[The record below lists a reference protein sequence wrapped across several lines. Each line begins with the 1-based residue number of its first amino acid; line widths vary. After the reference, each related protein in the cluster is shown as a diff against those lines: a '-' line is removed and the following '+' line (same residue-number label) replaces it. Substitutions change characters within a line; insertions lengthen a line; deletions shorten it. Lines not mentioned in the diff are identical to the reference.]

1 MNKALKL
8 LIVLLMLGLFLVKT
22 DTTNAQVQCWGGKSW
37 SDDRV
42 RCSSV
47 GGVPVCE
54 HYTVSGYEPCSW
66 TFNCGWMYQDYIQDC
81 MGLPSSCSVYTFIVD
96 DMIGSSGC
104 CVSNCNGKICGES
117 GGCGVTCSTAGYSQW
132 SAWSCGS
139 CNINPGGCGTVP
151 LYQTCTR
158 TNACGGTQSEN
169 RVCGSTCNECGPY
182 GSQNCGNWTQTYDCR
197 SSVSGCRECGPYISA
212 WSAWS
217 ACSPTTFTR
226 TRTRTCSEDCGTD
239 NCSGVSLSETENCRG
254 TISGTLFDASTVSN
268 CSTMASQPK
277 IEGAGVTLTAQVNHS
292 SSYTTTTNV
301 NGAYT
306 RGNLPVP
313 DSYNLTYTVDENLW
327 VANPPKLLCD
337 GALTGIS
344 LSTQGQVVT
353 RRVGLYRIFGGW
365 FQTQG
370 GDMSSEEGITVTIP
384 STCVLAANQASCGSV
399 NIGGTI
405 YTPLVRNLGADS
417 GMIFS
422 PVIDIFETPNAI
434 TTSNERSALSSY
446 QGRVFD
452 YGYYYAQTG
461 VLPRESWNGSGKPAA
476 SEEGIIYLS
485 SGNIVIGSDWNM
497 GGGGVDEKLFII
509 HNGNVTITSNINVET
524 GSYLGIVASGS
535 INFASNVTRVE
546 GVYMADA
553 LNIASTGNE
562 GTEQQFVGEG
572 TFVGWSSVSLNRD
585 RGIVNNTAPSEL
597 FIFRPD
603 FVIEA
608 FDGVRLPITRW
619 QEIEG

>member
-1 MNKALKL
+1 MIEYSKTMLRSLVWL
-8 LIVLLMLGLFLVKT
+8 LVWATFLSVGSEIRAAGYCPNGDPECWPSNWTVLDCQTCYDAGYTCDFVMCGCGGEGPY
-22 DTTNAQVQCWGGKSW
+22 VQNMGCFAPACTPS
-37 SDDRV
+37 
-42 RCSSV
+42 CSS
-47 GGVPVCE
+47 P
-54 HYTVSGYEPCSW
+54 Y
-66 TFNCGWMYQDYIQDC
+66 CGQPD
-81 MGLPSSCSVYTFIVD
+81 
-96 DMIGSSGC
+96 
-104 CVSNCNGKICGES
+104 
-117 GGCGVTCSTAGYSQW
+117 GCGGTCSSSDIGNYSQT
-132 SAWSCGS
+132 GYF
-139 CNINPGGCGTVP
+139 CNSGCGT
-151 LYQTCTR
+151 QTCYNTY
-158 TNACGGTQSEN
+158 ADPCGGWYWQPVGT
-169 RVCGSTCNECGPY
+169 TCTECGPY
-182 GSQNCGNWTQTYDCR
+182 GSQSCGNWTQTYDCR
-197 SSVSGCRECGPYISA
+197 SSVSGCTECGPYISA

-226 TRTRTCSEDCGTD
+226 TRTRTCSENCGTND
-239 NCSGVSLSETENCRG
+239 CAGVSLSETENCRG
-254 TISGTLFDASTVSN
+254 TISGTFFDASTVNN
-268 CSTMASQPK
+268 CSTIASQPK
-277 IEGAGVTLTAQVNHS
+277 IEGAGITLTARVNHS
-292 SSYTTTTNV
+292 GVYTTTTNV

-306 RGNLPVP
+306 RGSLPVP

-337 GALTGIS
+337 GSLSGIS
-344 LSTQGQVVT
+344 LSSQGQTVT

-370 GDMSSEEGITVTIP
+370 GDMSSEQGIAVTIP
-384 STCVLAANQASCGSV
+384 STCILAENQASCGSV

-405 YTPLVRNLGADS
+405 YTPLVRNSSSGDS
-417 GMIFS
+417 ALPFAPSIN
-422 PVIDIFETPNAI
+422 IYETPNAI
-434 TTSNERSALSSY
+434 ASGNERSALSSY

-461 VLPRESWNGSGKPAA
+461 ILPRESWNGSGKPTA

-485 SGNIVIGSDWNM
+485 SGNIVIDSDWNM

-509 HNGNVTITSNINVET
+509 HNGNVTITSNINVEP

-553 LNIASTGNE
+553 LNIASTGDEN
-562 GTEQQFVGEG
+562 TEQQFVGEG

-585 RGIVNNTAPSEL
+585 RGTTNNTAPSEL

-619 QEIEG
+619 QEVEG